1 MKCKAYTNTVEKT
14 YIIVSKKSLR
24 PCCLLAALLFT
35 TLFISAQSLNP
46 LFRHLPPNAER
57 IYHINLLA
65 LTSKVSWEDI
75 VSAIPPSKSTS
86 NQQVMDILKDP
97 SLAGVDIHQDLFI
110 AQSGGDNKYDSTTY
124 ITLLVHLTDSGKFV
138 AFMNGM
144 EKDLHPLPMA
154 KGPAKGP
161 AKTSAGGRLIGKDKT
176 VMAYDDKL
184 AVITIVTPAAKET
197 AASMQKNA
205 PNQKPSSMAHTLRA
219 GRISMAAL
227 QGFTNTIYTT
237 DPVFTA
243 GFSDDADFHMW
254 GPHGEGANK
263 LMEMVKKKAMK
274 DKNAIPMPPH
284 GTRLYTLTALRFDA
298 GKIAMLTTTK
308 VPQDS
313 MKNYRILNS
322 RPLDTD
328 LINRLPGKAT
338 LGMVNLHFDPA
349 YLREF
354 MEKSGLHKTFDSAL
368 SSKGLTINDVIK
380 AFKGDFLIAGMQPAT
395 LPDTGKANPNIFFV
409 TTIDPGAFMTLVG
422 KLKLDSAGNLMGK
435 MKTVYTLRDNI
446 LVVGKDKT
454 LTDEYFSTTA
464 VHSSN
469 DLVNDRVRTNTFSL
483 AVDVKAII
491 AFMQAIYPNPTPK
504 TQQLLHFLGALDR
517 LTYTAG
523 GMQDGLLESY
533 FELKMADA
541 SENSLRGIFKLLH

>member
-1 MKCKAYTNTVEKT
+1 MKKA
-14 YIIVSKKSLR
+14 LR
-24 PCCLLAALLFT
+24 PSSLLATLLFT
-35 TLFISAQSLNP
+35 TIFVSAQNPNP

-57 IYHINLLA
+57 IYHINLPA
-65 LTSKVSWEDI
+65 LTSKVSWEDLI
-75 VSAIPPSKSTS
+75 SAIPPSKSTS

-97 SLAGVDIHQDLFI
+97 SLAGVDIRQDLFI

-124 ITLLVHLTDSGKFV
+124 ITLLVHLTDSGKFI

-154 KGPAKGP
+154 KGPAR
-161 AKTSAGGRLIGKDKT
+161 ASAGGRLIGKDKT

-184 AVITIVTPAAKET
+184 AVITIVTPAAKEV
-197 AASMQKNA
+197 AASIQKSA
-205 PNQKPSSMAHTLRA
+205 PGKKKAPIAMAHTLKA
-219 GRISMAAL
+219 GRMSMAAL
-227 QGFTNTIYTT
+227 RGFTNTIYTA

-274 DKNAIPMPPH
+274 DKNAISM
-284 GTRLYTLTALRFDA
+284 TRSTGLHTLTALRFEP
-298 GKIAMLTTTK
+298 GKITMLTTTK

-313 MKNYRILNS
+313 LKNYRILNS
-322 RPLDTD
+322 RPLNTD
-328 LINRLPGKAT
+328 LINRLPGKAI

-349 YLREF
+349 FLTEF
-354 MEKSGLHKTFDSAL
+354 LERSGLRKTFDSAL

-395 LPDTGKANPNIFFV
+395 LPDSGKGNPNIFFV
-409 TTIDPGAFMTLVG
+409 TTIDPAAFMKLAG

-435 MKTVYTLRDNI
+435 MKTTYTLKDNI
-446 LVVGKDKT
+446 LVAGKNKT

-469 DLVNDRVRTNTFSL
+469 DLVNDRVRTNAFSL

-491 AFMQAIYPNPTPK
+491 AFMQEIYPNPTPK

-523 GMQDGLLESY
+523 DMQNGLLESY

-541 SENSLRGIFKLLH
+541 SENSLRSIFKLLH